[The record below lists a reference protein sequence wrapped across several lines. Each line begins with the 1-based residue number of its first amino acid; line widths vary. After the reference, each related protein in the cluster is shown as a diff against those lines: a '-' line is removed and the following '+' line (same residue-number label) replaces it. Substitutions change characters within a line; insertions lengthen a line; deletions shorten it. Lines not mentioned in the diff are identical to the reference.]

1 MNLSEA
7 AKLQGPIK
15 KLLQASVLCGGLK
28 KRARRFT
35 GSRPFFSGP
44 SHSISRGD
52 GEEKPGGDLLI
63 PSLQNVQGTSLRSDE
78 TSLGFP

>member
-15 KLLQASVLCGGLK
+15 TPAGVRLVWRIKE
-28 KRARRFT
+28 RARRFT
-35 GSRPFFSGP
+35 GSQPVFSGP